1 MDLFNKRLINE
12 YIGKNIYIVSDKGLF
27 YTEII
32 EKIINFL
39 NQDSGRTKEKS
50 IQTLFLQRI
59 FEQILGYSSQLS
71 GEKKYNLLIEPTTD
85 YDSTE
90 ADGALGF
97 FEPGVKKVKAV
108 IELKPS
114 NVDLDKK

>member
-59 FEQILGYSSQLS
+59 FEQILGY
-71 GEKKYNLLIEPTTD
+71 
-85 YDSTE
+85 
-90 ADGALGF
+90 GALGF
-97 FEPGVKKVKAV
+97 F
-108 IELKPS
+108 
-114 NVDLDKK
+114 